1 MKLLVVSIAIL
12 VMVSFVLLP
21 CFGQMPPGQKDQRR
35 SYPPGYGPP
44 QLRERKPVK
53 KPVRKETTDA
63 NAIADANAATD
74 ANAVRARIEKFEG
87 LGTALGQVSNEG
99 RSEINEWTRSRGSDK
114 INLVQAVQEQVRAE
128 LNFLREL
135 AVEEKAVKT
144 AAAIDGLLLDRQE
157 RFKDVITKLEEE
169 REKLRRRSELE
180 ERRARDEDRGR
191 RRERREREPRRRD
204 RDSRS
209 RRGVMPPM

>member
-21 CFGQMPPGQKDQRR
+21 CFGQIPPGQKDQIQ
-35 SYPPGYGPP
+35 SFPPGYGPP
-44 QLRERKPVK
+44 QLRERKPEK
-53 KPVRKETTDA
+53 KPVSKKTTDA
-63 NAIADANAATD
+63 NAIAD

-87 LGTALGQVSNEG
+87 LGTALRQVTKEG
-99 RSEINEWTRSRGSDK
+99 KSEISEWTRSRDSDK
-114 INLVQAVQEQVRAE
+114 IDLVQAVQEQVRAE

-144 AAAIDGLLLDRQE
+144 TAAIDGLLLDRQE
-157 RFKDVITKLEEE
+157 RFKDVIAKLEEE
-169 REKLRRRSELE
+169 QEKQRRRSELE
-180 ERRARDEDRGR
+180 ERRARDEDRSR
-191 RRERREREPRRRD
+191 RRGRREREPRRRD

-209 RRGVMPPM
+209 RRGVMPPL